1 MTEIP
6 IADPQVSEAAKEA
19 VCDVLDSG
27 MLADGAV
34 VREFEAEFAEY
45 VGVDHAIATSSGTT
59 ALHAMLEAAGIGDGD
74 VVLTTP
80 FSFIAS
86 ANAIRHAGAEVAFA
100 DVRRDTFNLDPDAVR
115 DVLAERD
122 DVMAIMPVHLYGL
135 PADMGAFRD
144 IAREYGLQLFE
155 DAAQAHGATFDGEMV
170 GSLGDAGAFSFYPT
184 KNMTTGEGGMIT
196 TDDDEVADRA
206 RRLIDHGRTSR
217 YEHVEIGYNFRMTN
231 VHAAIGREQLRRLP
245 DWIEKRREN
254 ARSLTTK
261 IHESTVASPPYIPE
275 NRIHAFHQYTITSPL
290 RDHLETR
297 LKEADIGY
305 GIYYP
310 TPISSQHVYDD
321 CGLYPIARE
330 LSEQVISV
338 PTHPTLL
345 EADIERIGNTINRTQ
360 RES

>member
-6 IADPQVSEAAKEA
+6 IADPQVSEAAKDA

-34 VREFEAEFAEY
+34 VRKFEDEFAEY

-59 ALHAMLEAAGIGDGD
+59 ALHAMLEAAGIGEDD

-86 ANAIRHAGAEVAFA
+86 ANAIKHAGAAVAFA

-122 DVMAIMPVHLYGL
+122 DVTALMPVHLYGL
-135 PADMGAFRD
+135 PADMDAFRS
-144 IAREYGLQLFE
+144 IAREYDLQLFE
-155 DAAQAHGATFDGEMV
+155 DAAQAHGATYNGEMV
-170 GSLGDAGAFSFYPT
+170 GSLADAAAFSFYPT

-196 TDDDEVADRA
+196 TDDDDVAERV
-206 RRLIDHGRTSR
+206 RRLVDHGRSGR
-217 YEHVEIGYNFRMTN
+217 YEHDMLGYNYRMTN

-245 DWIEKRREN
+245 DWVRTRRMN
-254 ARSLTTK
+254 AAKLTTGLDSDGV
-261 IHESTVASPPYIPE
+261 HPPTTVA
-275 NRIHAFHQYTITSPL
+275 NRRHSYHQYTVTADDRETL
-290 RDHLETR
+290 RTHLDD
-297 LKEADIGY
+297 AGVGY

-310 TPISSQHVYDD
+310 TAIPDQPVYGDEVSI
-321 CGLYPIARE
+321 PVARK
-330 LSEQVISV
+330 LSETVLSLPIHPAVSESAIDRISD
-338 PTHPTLL
+338 LL
-345 EADIERIGNTINRTQ
+345 SDDT
-360 RES
+360 